1 MIPAPSLLRRAP
13 RNDGLISRYEELRQQ
28 GLGRPSAIPRGQGLA
43 LLLRSGIAGWM
54 QAWAQCVV
62 ALPAPPKQRLRE
74 DEIFPFEIHREVTM
88 ILAAMVL
95 NGRQEAIA

>member
-1 MIPAPSLLRRAP
+1 MIPAPPSPRCVP
-13 RNDGLISRYEELRQQ
+13 RNEGLIARYEEVRQQ
-28 GLGRPSAIPRGQGLA
+28 ALGRPSGTPRGQGLA

-62 ALPAPPKQRLRE
+62 EPVPPKEPRGE
-74 DEIFPFEIHREVTM
+74 DASFPVAMHREVTM

-95 NGRQEAIA
+95 HGWQEAIA